1 METTVRPVSTK
12 DRVLFK
18 CQQCGA
24 CCRDVEEKVMLEPYD
39 AYQLGRY
46 LRQFGTVETIEDVY
60 AKYAHPILLSEGY
73 PVFMLNTH
81 GSDAHC
87 VFLQDGR
94 CSVYEARLRVC
105 RVYPFAIKNGSRGRR
120 FEFYQCLDSHADHF
134 QGGSVSVNDWMYE
147 NFTKAERTLFDKE
160 TQALPELGRLMRQLT
175 QKQQEQFLFRLLYP
189 ETLIVSEELFLIAK

>member
-1 METTVRPVSTK
+1 M
-12 DRVLFK
+12 
-18 CQQCGA
+18 
-24 CCRDVEEKVMLEPYD
+24 EEKVMLEPYD

-73 PVFMLNTH
+73 PVFTLNTH

-105 RVYPFAIKNGSRGRR
+105 RVYPFTIKNGSRGRR

-134 QGGSVSVNDWMYE
+134 QGGSVSVNEWMYE

-160 TQALPELGRLMRQLT
+160 TEALPELGRLMRQLT
-175 QKQQEQFLFRLLYP
+175 QKQQEQFLFRLLYYRYYNFDLDQP
-189 ETLIVSEELFLIAK
+189 FLEQYDRNQEALFRELKDWAARKG